1 VYNVFEGLNGGISF
15 NPKAMYHLID
25 KYGVRESTEDVNL
38 FSYWKWMCDEG
49 IKVYNPQ
56 SHLKAVDG
64 SKATHEVYWGTGER
78 AESIKRSYVRHKK
91 EFV

>member
-1 VYNVFEGLNGGISF
+1 MYNSFEGLNGGISF

-25 KYGVRESTEDVNL
+25 KFWVRESTEDVNL

-78 AESIKRSYVRHKK
+78 AEWAKRSFDKYKK
-91 EFV
+91 SIA